1 MSSTRGSFAESRQ
14 KTRTWPG
21 GRRASAGQTRA
32 ASAALV
38 KPGLPPKKRKSA
50 LVATSEVRGR
60 GTVVLKK
67 RESERRVGTPS
78 PSGFFSRGVFSLS
91 AWAHRCLLSIST
103 GGSLEMTKTGKG
115 EKYLK
120 QAFITD
126 KVDGH
131 RPQAWASKRK
141 KQSPKY
147 GGRVRTGRG
156 EKWTARLE
164 AGCGVPRHPGEYAC
178 VRLLGSRKSG
188 TLLVLSTPLQVNA
201 FRKPQQGSRALV
213 LKD

>member
-141 KQSPKY
+141 KAVTQVWWARAY
-147 GGRVRTGRG
+147 WEGGKVDSKIGSWLWCATSSRRICLCP
-156 EKWTARLE
+156 TAGL
-164 AGCGVPRHPGEYAC
+164 P
-178 VRLLGSRKSG
+178 
-188 TLLVLSTPLQVNA
+188 
-201 FRKPQQGSRALV
+201 
-213 LKD
+213 